1 MSHGHSHGEH
11 GHSHGR
17 PIRRPPPPAY
27 RNEQTK
33 NRLSVTWSQLLWFV
47 TLTYLAYRL
56 HDYQME
62 DIRLKWGFW
71 CAYGC
76 LLPMFAG
83 YDVMIAIGR
92 KEGRQQFLRST
103 LPLVLGLCLL
113 SAILFFF
120 VAAGGP
126 EWGPLTAACAELA
139 AFFYLT
145 TLI

>member
-92 KEGRQQFLRST
+92 KKGESNTCARLRVSNPEAALKGR
-103 LPLVLGLCLL
+103 
-113 SAILFFF
+113 
-120 VAAGGP
+120 
-126 EWGPLTAACAELA
+126 CANP
-139 AFFYLT
+139 
-145 TLI
+145 